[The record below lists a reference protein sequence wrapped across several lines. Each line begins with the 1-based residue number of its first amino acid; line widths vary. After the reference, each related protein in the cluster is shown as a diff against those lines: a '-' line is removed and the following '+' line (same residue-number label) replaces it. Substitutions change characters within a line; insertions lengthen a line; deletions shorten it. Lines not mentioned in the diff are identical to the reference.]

1 MSNRIHAKPEYIRIK
16 KSNHFKWIIG
26 VLTIISIGLF
36 FIISFSA
43 KILMVETQPFKTRW
57 ALVLDGQSRDMYRS
71 DFALIMLKE
80 KLIDSIAI
88 SGARNFKSKYNSEYY
103 LDEMQSS
110 YDIKIP
116 AIQLQHDAYNTL
128 EEAYSLRSF
137 FKERPLDT
145 VMLITSN
152 YHSERAEMIFN
163 RVFNG
168 KPFFKSVNINNSDFS
183 SFVWERN
190 RSMRKIWLISWLK
203 YINSY
208 LESDSLVM
216 PSAQV
221 VPWVFQKEQSVLTPM
236 DTNPSVILDSLLMV
250 PDDSLS
256 PAISSQLLS
265 SSSSKE

>member
-1 MSNRIHAKPEYIRIK
+1 MSNRIHAKPAYIRIK
-16 KSNHFKWIIG
+16 KSNNLKLIIG

-36 FIISFSA
+36 FILSFSA
-43 KILMVETQPFKTRW
+43 KILMVETQPFKTTW

-80 KLIDSIAI
+80 NLIDSIAI

-110 YDIKIP
+110 YDIEIP

-128 EEAYSLRSF
+128 EEAYSLMSF
-137 FKERPLDT
+137 FKERTLDT

-183 SFVWERN
+183 SFVWEKN
-190 RSMRKIWLISWLK
+190 RSMRKIWLVSWLK
-203 YINSY
+203 YIHSY
-208 LESDSLVM
+208 FESDSLVV
-216 PSAQV
+216 PSAQI
-221 VPWVFQKEQSVLTPM
+221 VPWVFKKEQPILIPL
-236 DTNPSVILDSLLMV
+236 DTIPTLNLDSLALGSE
-250 PDDSLS
+250 DLLLS
-256 PAISSQLLS
+256 AISSSLLS